1 MDPNFSIPGDA
12 GAREGSG
19 RDTDLVRGRAYPY
32 GVKKQIVTRSTVHA
46 VYMGGYNILY
56 INKKRSRELL
66 SIYDTRQ
73 GGAESHP
80 SLTVAYKS
88 ATHCGLY
95 FTKDDVVDAT
105 AQMYC
110 CAAPRPPC

>member
-1 MDPNFSIPGDA
+1 MKYIRHSTGGSLRESSIVN
-12 GAREGSG
+12 R
-19 RDTDLVRGRAYPY
+19 RF
-32 GVKKQIVTRSTVHA
+32 
-46 VYMGGYNILY
+46 
-56 INKKRSRELL
+56 
-66 SIYDTRQ
+66 
-73 GGAESHP
+73 
-80 SLTVAYKS
+80 YKC